1 MYDDVTHTQ
10 AAARAMDGLADSD
23 ENRSHGRDS
32 LQQTL
37 IAMRVS
43 TEAEALPSESMSRC
57 ASAPVQ
63 SSLGEAPGSPAREY
77 VDPLGCLNCSGT

>member
-10 AAARAMDGLADSD
+10 AAARAMDGLTEAD

-37 IAMRVS
+37 MVRVS
-43 TEAEALPSESMSRC
+43 TGAEALPSESMSRC

>member
-10 AAARAMDGLADSD
+10 AAARAMDGLTEAD

-32 LQQTL
+32 SQQTL
-37 IAMRVS
+37 MVRVS
-43 TEAEALPSESMSRC
+43 TGAEALPSESMSRC

-63 SSLGEAPGSPAREY
+63 SSLGEAPGSPARE
-77 VDPLGCLNCSGT
+77 